1 MTSSSPASLVS
12 ARAGKAAKSMTA
24 GQRGVSAGGA
34 RRGALLLG
42 RPAQQPAESF
52 PGEDLADP
60 GAVQAGPFQRQ
71 AGADL
76 IDRQALPAQ
85 LDHPAAG
92 AVLCRGALAA
102 GFPRLG
108 EQDQLAGAEVADQ
121 GGQRGGGVAE
131 PPGGL
136 LQGGSLVQ
144 VGAHRLIAP
153 LADVYRAGE
162 RLPARTR
169 GRLRCHTADLPDAA
183 ARARHAGDRQ
193 VLPALHLFVPV

>member
-1 MTSSSPASLVS
+1 
-12 ARAGKAAKSMTA
+12 
-24 GQRGVSAGGA
+24 
-34 RRGALLLG
+34 
-42 RPAQQPAESF
+42 QQPAESF
-52 PGEDLADP
+52 LGEDLADP
-60 GAVQAGPFQRQ
+60 GAVQAGPLQRQ

-92 AVLCRGALAA
+92 AVLYRGALAA

-131 PPGGL
+131 PRGGL

-183 ARARHAGDRQ
+183 ARASSASVRGIAASGSSHRSSRGCQRWMAHSAWKWRR
-193 VLPALHLFVPV
+193 ASTSRAI